1 MNETELNWRWYFV
14 TGYYCMYWFQGH
26 LRSVGA
32 KMYKND
38 SDNQAGALF
47 VCEIS
52 DLLQHWAA
60 ALLRSRLNYHINC
73 LYDICLYDVQTDI
86 YETSAQLLAI
96 G

>member
-1 MNETELNWRWYFV
+1 
-14 TGYYCMYWFQGH
+14 MYWFQGH

-32 KMYKND
+32 KMDKND
-38 SDNQAGALF
+38 SDNQAATLF

-60 ALLRSRLNYHINC
+60 ALFRSRLNYHINC
-73 LYDICLYDVQTDI
+73 TDVLYDVQTDI

>member
-73 LYDICLYDVQTDI
+73 LYDICLYDVQT
-86 YETSAQLLAI
+86 SAQLLAI

>member
-60 ALLRSRLNYHINC
+60 ALLRSRLNYHIN
-73 LYDICLYDVQTDI
+73 ICLYDVQTDI

>member
-1 MNETELNWRWYFV
+1 
-14 TGYYCMYWFQGH
+14 
-26 LRSVGA
+26 
-32 KMYKND
+32 MYKND

>member
-1 MNETELNWRWYFV
+1 
-14 TGYYCMYWFQGH
+14 MYWFQGH

-47 VCEIS
+47 VREIS

-73 LYDICLYDVQTDI
+73 LYDVQTDI

>member
-1 MNETELNWRWYFV
+1 
-14 TGYYCMYWFQGH
+14 MYWFQGH